1 VVSLAP
7 GIIDTGMQVQLRG
20 ADDAA
25 FAAQPVFDELKRSGA
40 LDTPEQAAQR
50 VLAFLRRPD
59 FGAEPV
65 ADVRG

>member
-1 VVSLAP
+1 
-7 GIIDTGMQVQLRG
+7 
-20 ADDAA
+20 
-25 FAAQPVFDELKRSGA
+25 LKRSGA